1 MNQFVRSIALSAA
14 FLGILLFAEA
24 GSRPEKRD
32 APPSSPGISLAI
44 VGATIIDG
52 TGRPPLKGGT
62 ILIEGERISA
72 VGPGEELVV
81 PRGARIIQAS
91 RKYVIPGLMDSNVHL
106 VAQRTVDYLARYED
120 DFEGLIEEAAQVAL
134 IHGQTSVFDTW
145 GPLQPLLNVRDRI
158 RAGRTKGS
166 RIFVAGNCIGMS
178 GPLGP
183 DMNTLDAVRTVPPAF
198 IRRINRIW
206 EENVGPDLAYM
217 TPDQVRLEV
226 RAYAARGV
234 DFLKYASSSHIDS
247 RFLVFSEAT
256 QRAIV
261 EEGHRA
267 GLTVQAHTTTNESL
281 RLAVEAGVDLVT
293 HADDT
298 GVLPISE
305 ETIAALAKKKIPCGI
320 IPKTERRWSVEI
332 DNRAGGP
339 GAASDQRLL
348 EMRRRNQITLI
359 RAGVPIL
366 LNTDGGL
373 RHADYLSQVDP
384 AHWTDF
390 GAIIGEGYF
399 RGCQGMAEM
408 GVPAMDI
415 ICAGTRN
422 IASAYGKLG
431 DLGTLEK
438 GKYADLVILDADP
451 LEDIRNLRK
460 IASVVKNGEIVDRE
474 ALPVRRILS
483 PGYYVE

>member
-1 MNQFVRSIALSAA
+1 MKKLARSAVCSAA
-14 FLGILLFAEA
+14 FLGILLSAVA
-24 GSRPEKRD
+24 GQPSAKRG
-32 APPSSPGISLAI
+32 APPAPQGVTLAI
-44 VGATIIDG
+44 VGATLIDG
-52 TGRPPLKGGT
+52 TGRPPLEDGT
-62 ILIEGERISA
+62 ILIEGERIVA
-72 VGPGEELVV
+72 VGPGKDLAV
-81 PRGARIIQAS
+81 PRGARVVRAS
-91 RKYVIPGLMDSNVHL
+91 GKFVIPGLMDSNVHL
-106 VAQRTVDYLARYED
+106 VAQRTVDYLARYEGE
-120 DFEGLIEEAAQVAL
+120 FEALIEEAAQVAL
-134 IHGQTSVFDTW
+134 IHGVTSVFDTW
-145 GPLQPLLNVRDRI
+145 GPLQPLLNVRDAIREGRI
-158 RAGRTKGS
+158 KGS
-166 RIFVAGNCIGMS
+166 RVFVAGNCIGMS

-183 DMNTLDAVRTVPPAF
+183 DMNAPDAVRTVSPAF
-198 IRRINRIW
+198 TRRINRIW

-217 TPDQVRLEV
+217 TPDQVRREV

-234 DFLKYASSSHIDS
+234 DFLKYASSSHLDS

-298 GVLPISE
+298 GVQPVAE
-305 ETIAALAKKKIPCGI
+305 ETIAVLAKKKIPCGI
-320 IPKTERRWSVEI
+320 IPKTARRWSVEI
-332 DNRAGGP
+332 DGRAGGP
-339 GAASDQRLL
+339 GAASDRRLL
-348 EMRRRNQITLI
+348 EMRRRNQMTLI
-359 RAGVPIL
+359 DAGVPIL

-373 RHADYLSQVDP
+373 RHPDYLAQVDP
-384 AHWTDF
+384 AHWVDF

-422 IASAYGKLG
+422 IAAAYGMLK

-451 LEDIRNLRK
+451 LLDIRNLRK
-460 IASVVKNGEIVDRE
+460 ISSVVKNGEIVDRQT
-474 ALPVRRILS
+474 LPAKKILS
-483 PGYYVE
+483 PGYFVE

>member
-1 MNQFVRSIALSAA
+1 MNKSALSIALSAA

-24 GSRPEKRD
+24 DSRPEKGA

-52 TGRPPLKGGT
+52 TGRPPLKDGT
-62 ILIEGERISA
+62 ILIEGGRLSA
-72 VGPGEELVV
+72 VGPGKELVV
-81 PRGARIIQAS
+81 PRGARVVQAS
-91 RKYVIPGLMDSNVHL
+91 GKYVIPGLMDSNVHC
-106 VAQRTVDYLARYED
+106 VAQRTVEYLARYED
-120 DFEGLIEEAAQVAL
+120 DFEALIEEAAQVAL

-158 RAGRTKGS
+158 RDGRTKGS

-183 DMNTLDAVRTVPPAF
+183 DMNTPDAVRTVSPAF

-217 TPDQVRLEV
+217 TPDQVRREV

-234 DFLKYASSSHIDS
+234 DFLKYASSSHLDS
-247 RFLVFSEAT
+247 RFIVFSEAA

-281 RLAVEAGVDLVT
+281 RLAVEAGADLIT

-298 GVLPISE
+298 GVLPVSE

-320 IPKTERRWSVEI
+320 IPKTARRWSIEI
-332 DNRAGGP
+332 DGRAGGP
-339 GAASDQRLL
+339 GAASDRRLL
-348 EMRRRNQITLI
+348 EMRRRNQLTLI
-359 RAGVPIL
+359 GADVPIL

-373 RHADYLSQVDP
+373 RHPDYLAQVDP
-384 AHWTDF
+384 AHWVDF

-422 IASAYGKLG
+422 IAAAYGMLE

-460 IASVVKNGEIVDRE
+460 ISIVVKSGEIVDRE
-474 ALPVRRILS
+474 ALPVKKILS
-483 PGYYVE
+483 PGYYIE